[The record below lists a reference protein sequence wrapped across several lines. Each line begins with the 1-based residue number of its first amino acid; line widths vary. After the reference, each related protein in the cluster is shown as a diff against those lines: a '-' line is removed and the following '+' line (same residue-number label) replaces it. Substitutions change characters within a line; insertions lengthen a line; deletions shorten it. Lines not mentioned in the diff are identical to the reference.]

1 MFTMGT
7 SKGEDINSVS
17 KHTGDLN
24 SKMDKSDPLRYSQSV
39 NILIT
44 PIKYWSGLAVI
55 TSIGILGWSV
65 FGRIPEKTT
74 SSGFITKPFLL
85 ASVGQSASSD
95 GTYSSILIK
104 PGDKVVK
111 GQLLATVS
119 FPALTQKVAEART
132 QLQIAK
138 TQHESQYETSSFA
151 NYLNE
156 QKSSL
161 QSSKDYLTA
170 AQNIAKTG
178 AISET
183 TVRNAKQSYQSSMQ
197 SLLSTQGEV
206 IESNSNIAK
215 LQTTLNAALTE
226 KKEASD
232 IRSPYSGTV
241 LNIFRS
247 IGQPNIPGNPLL
259 QLEINSNGQP
269 PLQQKRNLAVIS
281 FFTPTEA
288 AKLKVGQEVHVL
300 PSNIQQNTVGN
311 VLGRVAKISL
321 LPITQSEASG
331 ILGSKELASELL
343 QDDKTIQVTIYLN
356 EDKQSPSGFKWINGS
371 GPPSNRPSQFP
382 RVGLEAQ
389 VSVIT
394 KRIPPITLGVPALK
408 KFFGIGS

>member
-1 MFTMGT
+1 MEP
-7 SKGEDINSVS
+7 SKGEDIDSVS
-17 KHTGDLN
+17 KHNGDLN

-55 TSIGILGWSV
+55 TSVGLLGWSV

-95 GTYSSILIK
+95 GTYSSILVK

-111 GQLLATVS
+111 GQLLANLA
-119 FPALTQKVAEART
+119 FPALLQKVDEART
-132 QLQIAK
+132 QLKIGK
-138 TQHESQYETSSFA
+138 TQHQSQYETPSFQ

-156 QKSSL
+156 QKSSVD
-161 QSSKDYLTA
+161 SSKKYLIA
-170 AQNIAKTG
+170 AQGIAKTG

-183 TVRNAKQSYQSSMQ
+183 TVRNAKQSYQSSVQ
-197 SLLSTQGEV
+197 SLLSTQSKV

-215 LQTTLNAALTE
+215 LETTLNAAITTQ
-226 KKEASD
+226 KEASN
-232 IRSPYSGTV
+232 IYSPYTGIV

-247 IGQPNIPGNPLL
+247 SGQPNVPGKPLL
-259 QLEINSNGQP
+259 QLEINANGQP
-269 PLQQKRNLAVIS
+269 SPQQSDGLAVIS
-281 FFTPTEA
+281 FFTPTAA
-288 AKLKVGQEVHVL
+288 AKLLVGQEVHIL
-300 PSNIQQNTVGN
+300 PSNIQANTVGN
-311 VLGRVAKISL
+311 VVGRVSEISL
-321 LPITQSEASG
+321 LPLTQSEASG
-331 ILGSKELASELL
+331 ILGSQELATELL
-343 QDDKTIQVTIYLN
+343 QDNKNIQVTIDLE

-371 GPPSNRPSQFP
+371 GPPSTRPSQFP
-382 RVGLEAQ
+382 RVGLQAQ

-408 KFFGIGS
+408 KFFGISS